1 MTDEY
6 YNYEMEELYQML
18 NRCIEMLEESVGTCD
33 DDQLLPLLE
42 EAHSALEQLTMA
54 VERYGENNR

>member
-6 YNYEMEELYQML
+6 YNYEMEELHDMI
-18 NRCIEMLEESVGTCD
+18 NRCIEMLEDSVGTCE

-42 EAHSALEQLTMA
+42 EAHTALEQLTVAMDK
-54 VERYGENNR
+54 YGKEK

>member
-6 YNYEMEELYQML
+6 YNYEMEELYLMI
-18 NRCIEMLEESVGTCD
+18 NRCIEMLEESVGTCN

-42 EAHSALEQLTMA
+42 DAHSALEQLTSAM
-54 VERYGENNR
+54 EKYEDSN